1 MEGQMPLVGPL
12 WVSNKHGRSIEHCF
26 IFIFFQYKG
35 RWNWN
40 IFTLLFNFWRAIFYL
55 KKKKRN
61 FFGVWFVAVLLIWFL
76 RCNDLWDVIYEIIKW
91 GWSAIWSIADRFSIK
106 IGSHWFFS
114 SSPLGGTCNCVSA
127 FQVTWECDPPIVFEQ
142 KVNHKVRVGVG
153 AEMDFHFFGAKRKK
167 MNDNRGQ
174 VNNSWEIE
182 NCETQKK
189 KRKKLRGKREKR
201 EYQHRRWEQRP
212 LVIKCLSLCLCA
224 FIFFVRCFHRLLLV
238 ESCLLVSLFVIRER
252 QLLVGGKKKNASSR
266 PIG

>member
-61 FFGVWFVAVLLIWFL
+61 FFGVWFVAVVLIWFL

-153 AEMDFHFFGAKRKK
+153 AE
-167 MNDNRGQ
+167 
-174 VNNSWEIE
+174 I
-182 NCETQKK
+182 
-189 KRKKLRGKREKR
+189 
-201 EYQHRRWEQRP
+201 
-212 LVIKCLSLCLCA
+212 
-224 FIFFVRCFHRLLLV
+224 FIFWRKEKENEWQSRPGEQQLGNWKLWNPKQKSWGGFFLT
-238 ESCLLVSLFVIRER
+238 CLELFFSIDR
-252 QLLVGGKKKNASSR
+252 QLDFLSEAVYLLEWIANTLLGLAAITSIQVGHKLN
-266 PIG
+266 